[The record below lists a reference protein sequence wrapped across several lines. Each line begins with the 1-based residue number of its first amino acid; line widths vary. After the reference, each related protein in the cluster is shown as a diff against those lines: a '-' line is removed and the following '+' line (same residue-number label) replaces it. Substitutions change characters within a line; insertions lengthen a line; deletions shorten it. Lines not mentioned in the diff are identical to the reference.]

1 MNEFWLSVVL
11 TVVPT
16 LSSSVAIVSPG
27 LPWWAKVMIV
37 AINEAIVW
45 VYGCPLAAGDLIVN

>member
-1 MNEFWLSVVL
+1 MNEFWLGVVL
-11 TVVPT
+11 IVVPT

-27 LPWWAKVMIV
+27 LPRWAKVMIV
-37 AINEAIVW
+37 TINETIVW